1 MFTNC
6 IYEAA
11 NGIIWVGTRE
21 GFYCF
26 NEKEKKIKRYTTAN
40 GLPNNVVYG
49 ILEDTFGRLWV
60 STNRGIS
67 CFNPETE
74 KFRNFTESDGLQS
87 NQFNTSSFCRTS
99 NGQMY
104 FGGINGITTFRPEL
118 LLDNPYTPPVV
129 ITKLQLFNKTVRP
142 DDETGILTKNI
153 NETESITLKSWQTAF
168 TLEFVASNYISG
180 QHNTFAY
187 KLEGYDKEWYYLT
200 DKRTV
205 SYSNLPQGTYHFL
218 VKAANSDGKWNTV
231 PTMLEIVVLPI
242 WYKTWW
248 AIVLFLAIFIGFI
261 TFVFRFFWMRKSMEA
276 ELEIERRDKE
286 HQEEINQMKM
296 RFFINIS
303 HELRTPLTLILAPLQ
318 EIINKISDRWT
329 RNQLEYIQ
337 RNANRLLHLVNQ
349 LMDYR
354 RAELGV
360 FELKAKRENAHQLIQ
375 DNFLFY
381 DKLARHKKITYT
393 LHSELEDKE
402 ELFDPNYLELI
413 VNNLLSNAFKYT
425 ESGQSITVTLKEE
438 NNWLVLQ
445 VSDTGIG
452 IPINKQGKI
461 FERFYQIDND
471 MTQSNFGTGI
481 GLHLSRSLV
490 ELHHGII
497 KAENREDGQ
506 GTRFVIRLPLGSN
519 HLKAEEL
526 ENPEETGSEPTISQ
540 LPKDSI
546 YETEEENKTN
556 EYRKPKAKTR
566 YRVLIVEDDEEIRRY
581 IRSELDSDFRIY
593 ECTNGREGL
602 ETILKEKPD
611 LVISDVMMPEMDG
624 ITLCRKI
631 KQNINI
637 NHIPIILLTAK
648 SKAEDQIEGL
658 EIGADA
664 YIVKPFNTE
673 LLRTTISNLIAN
685 RERLRGKLV
694 GEQQVEEKITKIEMK
709 SNDEILMSK
718 VMKTIN
724 DHLADPTL
732 NVEMLAANVGMSR
745 VHMHRK
751 LKELTNQSARDF
763 IRSIRLKQAANL
775 LREKNLSV
783 SEVAYATG
791 FSNLSHFSNTF
802 RDFYGISPSEYKE
815 QQM

>member
-1 MFTNC
+1 M
-6 IYEAA
+6 
-11 NGIIWVGTRE
+11 
-21 GFYCF
+21 
-26 NEKEKKIKRYTTAN
+26 
-40 GLPNNVVYG
+40 
-49 ILEDTFGRLWV
+49 
-60 STNRGIS
+60 
-67 CFNPETE
+67 
-74 KFRNFTESDGLQS
+74 
-87 NQFNTSSFCRTS
+87 
-99 NGQMY
+99 
-104 FGGINGITTFRPEL
+104 
-118 LLDNPYTPPVV
+118 
-129 ITKLQLFNKTVRP
+129 
-142 DDETGILTKNI
+142 
-153 NETESITLKSWQTAF
+153 
-168 TLEFVASNYISG
+168 
-180 QHNTFAY
+180 
-187 KLEGYDKEWYYLT
+187 
-200 DKRTV
+200 
-205 SYSNLPQGTYHFL
+205 
-218 VKAANSDGKWNTV
+218 
-231 PTMLEIVVLPI
+231 
-242 WYKTWW
+242 
-248 AIVLFLAIFIGFI
+248 
-261 TFVFRFFWMRKSMEA
+261 
-276 ELEIERRDKE
+276 
-286 HQEEINQMKM
+286 
-296 RFFINIS
+296 
-303 HELRTPLTLILAPLQ
+303 
-318 EIINKISDRWT
+318 
-329 RNQLEYIQ
+329 
-337 RNANRLLHLVNQ
+337 
-349 LMDYR
+349 
-354 RAELGV
+354 
-360 FELKAKRENAHQLIQ
+360 
-375 DNFLFY
+375 
-381 DKLARHKKITYT
+381 
-393 LHSELEDKE
+393 
-402 ELFDPNYLELI
+402 
-413 VNNLLSNAFKYT
+413 
-425 ESGQSITVTLKEE
+425 
-438 NNWLVLQ
+438 
-445 VSDTGIG
+445 
-452 IPINKQGKI
+452 
-461 FERFYQIDND
+461 
-471 MTQSNFGTGI
+471 
-481 GLHLSRSLV
+481 
-490 ELHHGII
+490 
-497 KAENREDGQ
+497 
-506 GTRFVIRLPLGSN
+506 
-519 HLKAEEL
+519 KAEEL

-611 LVISDVMMPEMDG
+611 LV
-624 ITLCRKI
+624 TLCRKI